1 MKKNEKSI
9 DILEGKRIYLREIKV
24 EDVNQN
30 YCGWMNDPDVNK
42 YLESRFAVHSIAS
55 LRKYVKNIINDR
67 LNVFF
72 AIILKTENKHI
83 GNIKLGPINNLH
95 NVADIG
101 IIIGEKDCW
110 GKGYATEA
118 INLVVNY
125 AFTRLNLHK
134 ITAGCYATNKGSLNA
149 FLKAGFSQE
158 GVRKQHCFSEGKYV
172 DDIVLG
178 IIKSE
183 KIQRSWR
190 KK

>member
-42 YLESRFAVHSIAS
+42 YLESRFAAHSIVS
-55 LRKYVKNIINDR
+55 LKKYVKNIISDR

-83 GNIKLGPINNLH
+83 GNIKLGPINNVH

-158 GVRKQHCFSEGKYV
+158 GVRKQHCFSDGKYV